1 MHQKTAS
8 IRKSHLRSSNLHHY
22 AAILYTAT
30 QCTSNLVGILQ
41 PFSSCGLRSLMV
53 DVVCGH
59 GLIWLKVIA
68 RKAQALHL
76 IWAGRGQFSERGI
89 TRQVKDYLRCAKQH
103 PINYLIPRVHFV
115 FFNAVT
121 QPMADWLQQLGIRV
135 HGDVVPVCSETKQ
148 KLMSVPEYFDDDDE
162 DDDDDYDSDSL
173 GDGEDGVACDSSEY
187 NINATVLSDDDDD
200 DDDDDHHD
208 DEDHDHDDV
217 HNSSSNILLG
227 ASMSSS
233 SNPNQNIQQLEMS
246 SCASVCNEISA
257 DCKHLLHIEKTV
269 QTTIDE
275 SMLHLRQLIEE
286 VEEEEEGE
294 DEEAGAG
301 LPNNGDSRQNLSL
314 LLLIQKCIMTQAQ
327 SMHSQQSPANS
338 AICVDADNN
347 GGKNIDM
354 SSIMFTTDASHPGN
368 LQSGINKKPPPQQ
381 QLTFASSSYPSS
393 YASSS
398 SSCTSSSLSM
408 ATIERG
414 INFIGSDHIRIVN
427 LDITTLI
434 TLVSAVTHG
443 HCNFIFPEK
452 ILTLQAKEER
462 EKPVLPQMLDFLKGK
477 KLCCCETALRDFR
490 TILDTLGGKSER
502 QRAEELISKVKIV
515 PDRPSQRAYS
525 LPLTS
530 KLKERSKI
538 IFGTGDSL
546 KAVTMTANS
555 GYVRAAEN
563 QGVTFAVFIHAS
575 RALTEE
581 KEKFAKPI
589 PKDSQQ

>member
-1 MHQKTAS
+1 MLGRWWQMKIKMHQKTTS
-8 IRKSHLRSSNLHHY
+8 VRKSHLRSSNLYHY

-30 QCTSNLVGILQ
+30 QCASNLVGILQ
-41 PFSSCGLRSLMV
+41 PFSSRGSRSLMV

-103 PINYLIPRVHFV
+103 PIHYVVPRVHFV

-121 QPMADWLQQLGIRV
+121 QPMADWLHQLGIRV

-148 KLMSVPEYFDDDDE
+148 KLMSVPVYFDESDGN
-162 DDDDDYDSDSL
+162 DDDDYDLL
-173 GDGEDGVACDSSEY
+173 GDGEDSVSCDSSEY
-187 NINATVLSDDDDD
+187 NIIATVLSDDDDG
-200 DDDDDHHD
+200 
-208 DEDHDHDDV
+208 DDV
-217 HNSSSNILLG
+217 
-227 ASMSSS
+227 SSS

-246 SCASVCNEISA
+246 SCASVCSEISA
-257 DCKHLLHIEKTV
+257 DNKHLLHIEKTV
-269 QTTIDE
+269 QTIIDE
-275 SMLHLRQLIEE
+275 SMLHLRQLLEE
-286 VEEEEEGE
+286 EEKGKDEEEEEKGK
-294 DEEAGAG
+294 DEEEEEVG
-301 LPNNGDSRQNLSL
+301 LPDNGDSRQNLSL
-314 LLLIQKCIMTQAQ
+314 LLLIQKCIKTQAQ
-327 SMHSQQSPANS
+327 PVHPQQRSANS

-347 GGKNIDM
+347 GERNIDT
-354 SSIMFTTDASHPGN
+354 SAIMFTADASDPGN
-368 LQSGINKKPPPQQ
+368 VESGTNKKLPQQQ
-381 QLTFASSSYPSS
+381 QLTFASSSSASSYPSS

-398 SSCTSSSLSM
+398 SSSLAPSSLSM
-408 ATIERG
+408 ATIARG
-414 INFIGSDHIRIVN
+414 MNGIRSHHIRIVN

-462 EKPVLPQMLDFLKGK
+462 EKPVLPEMLDFLKGK
-477 KLCCCETALRDFR
+477 KLCCCETAMRHFW
-490 TILDTLGGKSER
+490 TILDTLGGQSER
-502 QRAEELISKVKIV
+502 QRAEELISKVKVV
-515 PDRPSQRAYS
+515 PDRPSQRAHS

-589 PKDSQQ
+589 SEDSQQ